1 MDFPKDLLFTE
12 DHEYARI
19 VDGVATIGVSE
30 YAQEQLGDITYLEL
44 PQVGD
49 SVSKGGSIGV
59 IEAVKAA
66 SDIYSPVSGEIIEI
80 NSDLESNPEL
90 VNQDCYGKGWIVK
103 VKMSN
108 NTEASSLMNS
118 DAYKAH
124 VE

>member
-108 NTEASSLMNS
+108 NTEATSLMNS

>member
-44 PQVGD
+44 PQAGDMISKGD
-49 SVSKGGSIGV
+49 SLGV

-66 SDIYSPVSGEIIEI
+66 SDIFSPVSGEVIEV

-90 VNQDCYGKGWIVK
+90 VNKDCYGKGWIVK
-103 VKMSN
+103 VKMSDSS
-108 NTEASSLMNS
+108 EASSLMNA

>member
-19 VDGVATIGVSE
+19 NGDVATIGVSE

-44 PQVGD
+44 PRVGD
-49 SVSKGGSIGV
+49 SVKKGGSIGV

-66 SDIYSPVSGEIIEI
+66 SDVYSPLSGEIIEV
-80 NSDLESNPEL
+80 NSELENNPEL

-103 VKMSN
+103 LRITDKSE
-108 NTEASSLMNS
+108 TSELMDS
-118 DAYKAH
+118 IAYQSH

>member
-49 SVSKGGSIGV
+49 SISKGGSIGV

-108 NTEASSLMNS
+108 NTEATSLMNS